1 MNTQRILRHL
11 VQIALMAGTVCLLP
25 SVHAKSVAAVGALA
39 PVTAPSQELMRDVP
53 FLVAPGCGQGCRGS
67 GSAGRVTPSPHGAPL
82 LVAPSCAG
90 SNCTRQGMI
99 GQAQPSTQRGES
111 FDTAPLLMA
120 PNCGNGN
127 CRPTQNIG
135 QAQPPMQPDASFDPT
150 PVLVAPDC
158 GSGNC
163 RWFRFFG

>member
-39 PVTAPSQELMRDVP
+39 PVTAPSQELMRDLP

-90 SNCTRQGMI
+90 SNCTRQGTI
-99 GQAQPSTQRGES
+99 GQAQPS
-111 FDTAPLLMA
+111 
-120 PNCGNGN
+120 
-127 CRPTQNIG
+127 I
-135 QAQPPMQPDASFDPT
+135 QPDASSDPT
-150 PVLVAPDC
+150 PILVAPDC
-158 GSGNC
+158 GSANC
-163 RWFRFFG
+163 WWFRFFG

>member
-39 PVTAPSQELMRDVP
+39 PVTAPSQELMRDLP

-90 SNCTRQGMI
+90 SNCTRQGTI
-99 GQAQPSTQRGES
+99 GQAQPS
-111 FDTAPLLMA
+111 
-120 PNCGNGN
+120 
-127 CRPTQNIG
+127 I
-135 QAQPPMQPDASFDPT
+135 QPDASFDPT
-150 PVLVAPDC
+150 PILVAQNC
-158 GSGNC
+158 GNNNC
-163 RWFRFFG
+163 YWFRYFE